1 MSAPRLVAFAGS
13 LRRSSF
19 NHRLVEVAAAG
30 ARDAGAEVEV
40 FRLSDHPMPLFDE
53 DLEADSG
60 MPAAARAF
68 KARLVGADGY
78 LIATPEYNSAISGA
92 LKNAIDWA
100 SRTESAD
107 EAPLLAYKGKVAG
120 LLAAS
125 PGALGGLRGLP
136 VTRSILSNLQVLV
149 VPEQFALSRAH
160 EAFAEDGSLLD
171 DKAAHL
177 AREVGASV
185 ARLAKQIRS

>member
-1 MSAPRLVAFAGS
+1 MEHPPLPPRDPVAEDEY
-13 LRRSSF
+13 LTYWERSDDGEG
-19 NHRLVEVAAAG
+19 LVEVITLA
-30 ARDAGAEVEV
+30 DY
-40 FRLSDHPMPLFDE
+40 PLPIFDE
-53 DLEADSG
+53 DLEAASG
-60 MPAAARAF
+60 MPEPAREF
-68 KARLVGADGY
+68 KAKLVAADGY

-100 SRTESAD
+100 SRTESDD
-107 EAPLLAYKGKVAG
+107 EKPLLAYKGKVAG

-160 EAFAEDGSLLD
+160 QAFAEDGSLLD
-171 DKAAHL
+171 ENASHL

-185 ARLAKQIRS
+185 ARLAQKIRS